1 MTAAG
6 IALIAGGLA
15 TLIGFR
21 RALWNGGGRR
31 RQRAPRAIE
40 PRRHAALTAGP
51 ATAESETAGPATSGP
66 ATADPA
72 PLGSVAV
79 GPATARQVTVAGAV
93 PSVRTVRPAL
103 PASEGP
109 PSIGGGEPAE
119 LSDVESG
126 HVPAP
131 RGFLR
136 GRRRRSRTVGSTIA
150 DPGLAV
156 LDDDDADRETD
167 APIVRSGLASLGL
180 ADDEDAEPG
189 DDDPG
194 RHETDD
200 HG

>member
-66 ATADPA
+66 ATA
-72 PLGSVAV
+72 
-79 GPATARQVTVAGAV
+79 RQATVAGAV

-109 PSIGGGEPAE
+109 PSIGG
-119 LSDVESG
+119 D
-126 HVPAP
+126 
-131 RGFLR
+131 
-136 GRRRRSRTVGSTIA
+136 
-150 DPGLAV
+150 
-156 LDDDDADRETD
+156 
-167 APIVRSGLASLGL
+167 
-180 ADDEDAEPG
+180 
-189 DDDPG
+189 
-194 RHETDD
+194 
-200 HG
+200 